1 MDSGQHNQHAANM
14 VPTSANMPTFVVAGS
29 RRAAMVF
36 LQQMDYI
43 LAGFKAGPASGPEQ
57 VMDTNFNR
65 NPSGKGGFKPGRSG
79 NPGGRPRKAIGD
91 LGAEARKY
99 AGLAL
104 STIVQV
110 CAEAK
115 MDRDRLAAA
124 RELLDR
130 GFGRAVQAVDLIMMG
145 KKLTVS
151 TAELI
156 ALNQRFALLGAAV
169 VGQPPAEELMN

>member
-1 MDSGQHNQHAANM
+1 
-14 VPTSANMPTFVVAGS
+14 
-29 RRAAMVF
+29 
-36 LQQMDYI
+36 
-43 LAGFKAGPASGPEQ
+43 
-57 VMDTNFNR
+57 MDTNFNR

-91 LGAEARKY
+91 LSAEARKY

-104 STIVQV
+104 ETIVKI

-145 KKLTVS
+145 KKLTELS

-156 ALNQRFALLGAAV
+156 ALNERFASLSAAV
-169 VGQPPAEELMN
+169 AGQLPAEELMN